1 MVHYF
6 IPPNDQLEP
15 IYISPMEWRWVMVVS
30 VLLVFA
36 TTLPILIGITVSTL
50 QPNHSFM
57 GVMVNYQDGATYL
70 SKIQQGV
77 EGKLSVGFRHSP
89 LETDEAYL
97 WLLYTLIG
105 QVARTFNL
113 SNGVAFHLFRIVFGL
128 LMFLALYQLGATIWQ
143 RQRSRRVFF
152 LVVSLGSGLGWLF
165 LPFMQVEAFPD
176 LSIPEAY
183 PFYSVAANVHFPFAF
198 MLMALAVGYFIRVF
212 RPGVRV
218 KPTSRNGG
226 LMMIL
231 ISIGLAICAPHA
243 LLSLGL
249 ALFLL
254 VMIDFIINR
263 KIKPILLGWFSLFV
277 LPSTPFAVYY
287 LGIIRFNP
295 TFSAWNAQ
303 NLTLSPTPWIYLI
316 GFAIPFLIAL
326 PGIYR
331 ALRQFEADGD
341 QLMVLWLI
349 AILILVYFPSDGQRR
364 FSIGLMIPIAYFAM
378 RSLEDFWFRWVPSE
392 RRTLVGMFTFAM
404 TCISPL
410 LLMLIWITVALNPI
424 NSPVFLPR
432 DYNDMLNW
440 LGQQPN
446 NGSVI
451 LASTEFSLW
460 IPTRTAFRVVYG
472 HPFETIH
479 ATYNQQEVRAFF
491 ANENPNDEVCSK
503 VLEAF
508 DVAYV
513 VVGELEQPNSK
524 NTTCLTGLQLQET
537 FGDVAI
543 YQP

>member
-36 TTLPILIGITVSTL
+36 TTLPILVGITVSAL
-50 QPNHSFM
+50 QPSHSFM

-70 SKIQQGV
+70 AKIQQGV
-77 EGKLSVGFRHSP
+77 EGKLTVGFRHSP

-97 WLLYTLIG
+97 WLLYTIIG
-105 QVARTFNL
+105 QVAQVFNL
-113 SNGVAFHLFRIVFGL
+113 SNGVTFHLFRILFGL

-143 RQRSRRVFF
+143 RQRSRRIFF

-165 LPFMQVEAFPD
+165 LPFMQFVPFPD

-183 PFYSVAANVHFPFAF
+183 PFYSAAANVHFPFALT
-198 MLMALAVGYFIRVF
+198 LMALALGYFIRVF
-212 RPGVRV
+212 RPGVRI

-226 LMMIL
+226 LVMIV
-231 ISIGLAICAPHA
+231 ISIGLAISAPHA
-243 LLSLGL
+243 LLSIGL

-254 VMIDFIINR
+254 LMIDLIINR
-263 KIKPILLGWFSLFV
+263 NIKPIHLGWFSLFV

-287 LGIIRFNP
+287 LGVIRFNP

-303 NLTLSPTPWIYLI
+303 NITLSPAPWIYLV
-316 GFAIPFLIAL
+316 GFAIPFLVAL

-341 QLMVLWLI
+341 QLMVLWL
-349 AILILVYFPSDGQRR
+349 LVILVLVYAPSDGQRR
-364 FSIGLMIPIAYFAM
+364 FSMGLMIPIAYFAM
-378 RSLEDFWFRWVPSE
+378 RSLEDFWFRWVPAE
-392 RRTLVGMFTFAM
+392 RRTLVGMLTFAM

-410 LLMLIWITVALNPI
+410 LLMVIWIAVALNPMD
-424 NSPVFLPR
+424 SPVFLPR
-432 DYNDMLNW
+432 DYNNAINW
-440 LGQQPN
+440 LAQQPN
-446 NGSVI
+446 TNGVV
-451 LASTEFSLW
+451 LASTEVSLW
-460 IPTRTAFRVVYG
+460 VPTRTAFRVVYG

-479 ATYNQQEVRAFF
+479 ATHNQQQVQTFF
-491 ANENPNDEVCSK
+491 ANEMTDDAICAS
-503 VLEAF
+503 VLDAF
-508 DVAYV
+508 NVAYV
-513 VVGELEQPNSK
+513 VVGQFEQPQGRTS
-524 NTTCLTGLQLQET
+524 TCLAGLQLRET